1 MVLGEY
7 NNMENIIEIFK
18 SKDGITQVE
27 VNFEKDTV
35 WLSQKQMAEL
45 FGRDRVAITQHI
57 GNIFREDELI
67 EEMVCKDFLH
77 TTQHGAITGK
87 KQIKNVKCYNL
98 DVIISVGYRVKSK
111 QGTQFR
117 QWATKRLND
126 FLVKGYAINEKRLE
140 QKQMEVEYLKT
151 GIRILGRT
159 IEAVTDSVAIED
171 NKQAVPAD
179 FLKYF
184 SKGLELLDDYD
195 HEILDNTGLT
205 KKEAVY
211 PVFDDYMSVIN
222 DMYSDF
228 DSQVFAKPKDESFL
242 SSINQIRQSFGGV
255 ELYPS
260 IEEKAANLLYFIVK
274 NHSFVDGNKRIGA
287 ACFLYFLKVNNMLF
301 IENKADKPTVSA
313 IINNETLASLT
324 LFIATS
330 KTEEIKMVKQLVI
343 SLLKPPQA
351 ESSLREPS
359 QAD

>member
-1 MVLGEY
+1 MVFVKYVEGI
-7 NNMENIIEIFK
+7 MENKIEIYK
-18 SKDGITQVE
+18 SKDGLTQVE

-35 WLSQKQMAEL
+35 WLNQKQMAEL
-45 FGRDRVAITQHI
+45 FGRDRKTITRHI
-57 GNIFREDELI
+57 VNIFKEEEL
-67 EEMVCKDFLH
+67 EQEVVCSYFEH
-77 TTQHGAITGK
+77 TTQHGAIKGK
-87 KQIKNVKCYNL
+87 TQIANVQYYNL

-126 FLVKGYAINEKRLE
+126 YLVKGYAINEKRLE

-151 GIRILGRT
+151 GIKILGRSIKT
-159 IEAVTDSVAIED
+159 ELDGED
-171 NKQAVPAD
+171 INFD

-195 HEILDNTGLT
+195 HEILDSSGLT

-211 PVFDDYMSVIN
+211 PKFNDYMSVIN

-228 DSQVFAKPKDESFL
+228 DSKVFAKPKDESFL

-301 IENKADKPTVSA
+301 IDNMP

-343 SLLKPPQA
+343 SLLKPSLREPPQTEPPKA
-351 ESSLREPS
+351 ESSL
-359 QAD
+359 

>member
-1 MVLGEY
+1 
-7 NNMENIIEIFK
+7 MENKIEIFK
-18 SKDGITQVE
+18 SKDGLIQVE

-35 WLSQKQMAEL
+35 WLSQNQMAEL
-45 FGRDRVAITQHI
+45 FAKGRTTITEHI
-57 GNIFREDELI
+57 NNIFKEKELY
-67 EEMVCKDFLH
+67 EEVACRKFRH
-77 TTQHGAITGK
+77 TTQHGAIKGK
-87 KQIKNVKCYNL
+87 TQTKDIQYYNL
-98 DVIISVGYRVKSK
+98 DVIISVGYRVNSK

-126 FLVKGYAINEKRLE
+126 YLIKGYAINKKRLE
-140 QKQMEVEYLKT
+140 QTQQEVQYLKT
-151 GIRILGRT
+151 GIRILGRS
-159 IEAVTDSVAIED
+159 IKAELNGED
-171 NKQAVPAD
+171 INFD

-195 HEILDNTGLT
+195 HETLDNTGLT
-205 KKEAVY
+205 KQEAVY
-211 PVFDDYMSVIN
+211 PEFNDYMKVIN

-255 ELYPS
+255 ELYPT

-301 IENKADKPTVSA
+301 VNDMSNKSVVPIVS
-313 IINNETLASLT
+313 NETLASLT

-343 SLLKPPQA
+343 SLLK
-351 ESSLREPS
+351 
-359 QAD
+359 

>member
-1 MVLGEY
+1 
-7 NNMENIIEIFK
+7 MENKIEIYK
-18 SKDGITQVE
+18 SKDGITQVD

-35 WLSQKQMAEL
+35 WLNQKQLVSL
-45 FGRDRVAITQHI
+45 FDKNKRTISEHI
-57 GNIFREDELI
+57 NNIFKERELD
-67 EEMVCKDFLH
+67 KDSVVRKFR
-77 TTQHGAITGK
+77 TTAKDGK
-87 KQIKNVKCYNL
+87 SYNTQYYNL
-98 DVIISVGYRVKSK
+98 DVIISVGYRVNSK

-126 FLVKGYAINEKRLE
+126 YLVKGYTINEKRLE
-140 QKQMEVEYLKT
+140 QKQQEVEYLKT

-159 IEAVTDSVAIED
+159 IEAVTNGTVTED
-171 NKQAVPAD
+171 NKQAVSAD

-195 HEILDNTGLT
+195 HEKLDSSGLT
-205 KKEAVY
+205 TKEAVY
-211 PVFDDYMSVIN
+211 PVFDDYMGVIN
-222 DMYSDF
+222 EMYSEF

-301 IENKADKPTVSA
+301 VNDQP
-313 IINNETLASLT
+313 IISNEALASLT

-351 ESSLREPS
+351 ESSL
-359 QAD
+359 